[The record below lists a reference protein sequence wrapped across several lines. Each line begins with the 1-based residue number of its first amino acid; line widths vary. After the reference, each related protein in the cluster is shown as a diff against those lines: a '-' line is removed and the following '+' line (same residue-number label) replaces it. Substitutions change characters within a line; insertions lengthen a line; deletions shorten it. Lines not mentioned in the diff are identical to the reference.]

1 MRVYLDCWPCLLRQA
16 LNAARRAGAPAPMQR
31 EILQQTMDQLRALPP
46 EATPPE
52 MAERIHRRVRERT
65 AHSDPYRESKRAA
78 TREALALLPRLRARV
93 AAAPDPLEAA
103 VRVAIAGNII
113 DHGVTESF
121 DLEATLERVLRA
133 PLVLDGMAAVHRALA
148 HGPAVLYLADNA
160 GETVFDRVLIER
172 LRVPVT
178 YAVKAAPVLN
188 DATAEDALAAGI
200 DAVAEIVDT
209 GSDAMGTPLA
219 LCSEAFRGRLRSAP
233 LIIAKGQA
241 NYETLSAVPAP
252 ILFLLQAKCQ
262 VIADDLGVESGSVV
276 IKAAETLDL
285 AARA

>member
-1 MRVYLDCWPCLLRQA
+1 LLRQA

-52 MAERIHRRVRERT
+52 MAERIHRMVRERT
-65 AHSDPYRESKRAA
+65 AHSDPYHDSKGAA
-78 TREALALLPRLRARV
+78 TREAVALLPRLRARV
-93 AAAPDPLEAA
+93 EAATDPLEAA
-103 VRVAIAGNII
+103 VRIAIAGNII

-133 PLVLDGMAAVHRALA
+133 PLALDGMAAVRGALA
-148 HGPAVLYLADNA
+148 HSPAVLYLADNA

-178 YAVKAAPVLN
+178 YAVKAGPVLN
-188 DATAEDALAAGI
+188 DATAEDARAAGI
-200 DAVAEIVDT
+200 DALAEIVDT

-219 LCSEAFRGRLRSAP
+219 LCSEAFRRRLHSAP
-233 LIIAKGQA
+233 VIIAKGQA

-262 VIADDLGVESGSVV
+262 VIAEDLGVEPGSVV
-276 IKAAETLDL
+276 IKAAEALDL
-285 AARA
+285 AARG